1 MMADDA
7 AYMGGRNDFRGGRGG
22 ASGGARGRGGGG
34 LQPRYKGDRQM
45 SRSRSQS
52 GSPAYHRR
60 NQRGAYR
67 QSRGGA
73 ASFAGRDRQGSL
85 NNNGN
90 NNNPEKEQQLDNSE
104 APEPRQQN
112 LTIQRRSIQQPEE
125 SSNAPPAFAIHI
137 SNLPFSVDKDQL
149 RGAFKE
155 FGRVLHSSVILDE
168 RGQSRGLGL
177 IEYDTREAAENA
189 AVAMDKAMFNGREV
203 AVIFTE

>member
-1 MMADDA
+1 MMADDG
-7 AYMGGRNDFRGGRGG
+7 AYGRNDFRGRG
-22 ASGGARGRGGGG
+22 SRGRGGG
-34 LQPRYKGDRQM
+34 LHQPRRQM
-45 SRSRSQS
+45 SRSRSRS
-52 GSPAYHRR
+52 GSPAYGRR

-73 ASFAGRDRQGSL
+73 GSFAAGRERQGSL
-85 NNNGN
+85 NNNGG
-90 NNNPEKEQQLDNSE
+90 NPEKDLENNE
-104 APEPRQQN
+104 TPEPRQN
-112 LTIQRRSIQQPEE
+112 LTIQRRSMQPEE

-155 FGRVLHSSVILDE
+155 FGKVLHSSVILDE